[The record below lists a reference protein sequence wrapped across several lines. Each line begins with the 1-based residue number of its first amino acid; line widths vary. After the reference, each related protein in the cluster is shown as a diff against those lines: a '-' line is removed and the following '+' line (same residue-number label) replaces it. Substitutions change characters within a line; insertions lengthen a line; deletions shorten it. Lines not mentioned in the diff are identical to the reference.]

1 MGVGMEVYILDSLY
15 RRTEVVDRYESLIWT
30 ERFSSAG
37 DFELKLHSTLEN
49 RNRFKEGVKLAILP
63 SYRVMIVE
71 TVEDGVDD
79 EGQQI
84 LTVKGPSLESIL
96 DQRMARSAMT
106 DTTTNPSWTL
116 TGTPKDIATQM
127 FHDICVTGVLDPG
140 DKIPLINEGS
150 IFPADTIPP
159 PSSSITY
166 VVDPTTLYDAE
177 KTLCDQYLMGFR
189 LVRNADTAQ
198 LWFDVYTGS
207 DRTSHQ
213 TALPAV
219 IFSSGLD
226 NLHNTSELK
235 SIAVYKNVAYVITP
249 VGTRIVYPDD
259 VDPTVSGFDRR
270 VLIVKADDITDTD
283 STVAQAKM
291 LQVGIAELAKN
302 RKIHAFDGEISQ
314 TSQYV
319 YGVDYNLGDL
329 VETRNIDG
337 VSNSMQ
343 VTEHIFVSDEQ
354 GVRSYPTLAI
364 TQFVIPGSWAAQ
376 PADKKW
382 SDFTTEH
389 WADMPG

>member
-1 MGVGMEVYILDSLY
+1 MGMGMEVYILDSLY
-15 RRTEVVDRYESLIWT
+15 RRNDVVDRYESLIWT

-71 TVEDGVDD
+71 TVEDGIDD

-84 LTVKGPSLESIL
+84 LTVKGPSLEAVL
-96 DQRMARSAMT
+96 DQRMARGAMT

-127 FHDICVTGVLDPG
+127 FHDICVTGVLDTG

-150 IFPADTIPP
+150 IFPVDTVPAP
-159 PSSSITY
+159 TGSITY
-166 VVDPTTLYDAE
+166 VIEPTTLYNAE

-213 TALPAV
+213 SSLPAV
-219 IFSSGLD
+219 IFSSGLG
-226 NLHNTSELK
+226 NLHNTFELR
-235 SIAVYKNVAYVITP
+235 SVALYKNTAYVITP

-259 VDPTVSGFDRR
+259 VDPTISGFDRR
-270 VLIVKADDITDTD
+270 VLIVKADDITDPDPPT
-283 STVAQAKM
+283 AQALM
-291 LQVGIAELAKN
+291 LQRGIDELAKN
-302 RKIHAFDGEISQ
+302 RKIQAFDGEISQ

-329 VETRNIDG
+329 VETRNADG
-337 VSNSMQ
+337 TSNNMQ
-343 VTEHIFVSDEQ
+343 ATEHIFVCDKE
-354 GVRSYPTLAI
+354 GVRSYPTLAV
-364 TQFVIPGSWAAQ
+364 TQFVTPGSWITL
-376 PADKKW
+376 PADKVW
-382 SDFTTEH
+382 NDFTTEH
-389 WADMPG
+389 WADLPG